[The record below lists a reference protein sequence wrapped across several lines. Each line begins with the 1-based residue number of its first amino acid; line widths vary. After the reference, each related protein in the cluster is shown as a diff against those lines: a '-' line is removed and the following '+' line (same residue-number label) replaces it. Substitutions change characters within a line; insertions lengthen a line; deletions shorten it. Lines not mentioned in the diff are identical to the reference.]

1 MDIREK
7 QIAELKMQQ
16 KDLIT
21 QLVKANIALESIDL
35 NDFCDK
41 QECGCN
47 HQKTEGQKWVDRYV
61 KTESKRTR
69 EALKAAT
76 GFKWSHYADYYK

>member
-1 MDIREK
+1 
-7 QIAELKMQQ
+7 MQQ

-61 KTESKRTR
+61 KTESKKTR